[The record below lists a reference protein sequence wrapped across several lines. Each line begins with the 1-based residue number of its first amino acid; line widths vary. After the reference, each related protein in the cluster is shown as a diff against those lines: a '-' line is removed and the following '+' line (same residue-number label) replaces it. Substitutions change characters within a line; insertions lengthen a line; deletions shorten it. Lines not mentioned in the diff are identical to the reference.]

1 MMEVLRVILASV
13 FSAAALFQIGN
24 DTIYVL
30 CANGKTNRIW
40 LDTLVKQ
47 LIRRKLGMC
56 GGSRRNIRQEKYWSS
71 INNSGICFF
80 ADCFL

>member
-13 FSAAALFQIGN
+13 FSAAALFLIGN

-56 GGSRRNIRQEKYWSS
+56 GGSRMNYQAFHIRHISQE
-71 INNSGICFF
+71 GE
-80 ADCFL
+80 DL